1 LFHLQ
6 IFQVFGDEVCVWF
19 NDIWNETHSI
29 DAGRTLSILEDL
41 LHCCEILLWDPAVR
55 SCCGILLWDPAVR
68 ACCEICCTEILLWDP
83 AVRSCCE
90 ILLWDP
96 AVRSSL
102 RRTGVSRLRYDKDQP
117 STKTSAFVVSRLTE
131 SQGHRCQ
138 NCTNIKPK
146 AFRDINTPSITI
158 YDMTSPSTTQPLGV
172 KKDNI
177 LK

>member
-1 LFHLQ
+1 MK
-6 IFQVFGDEVCVWF
+6 
-19 NDIWNETHSI
+19 
-29 DAGRTLSILEDL
+29 
-41 LHCCEILLWDPAVR
+41 
-55 SCCGILLWDPAVR
+55 SC
-68 ACCEICCTEILLWDP
+68 
-83 AVRSCCE
+83 
-90 ILLWDP
+90 
-96 AVRSSL
+96 L
-102 RRTGVSRLRYDKDQP
+102 RITGVGRLRYDKDQP

-158 YDMTSPSTTQPLGV
+158 CDGMTSPAADSPLGV